1 MSGIARLAP
10 PLLLLFAAAAR
21 AHSSTA
27 TRATPPTAAG
37 PGALLYTTFQDHAV
51 LQRGVPIPVWGR
63 TAPGALVTVRLAGEQ
78 ASAQAGS
85 DGRWMTRLG
94 ALPAGGPYSLSVA
107 SSAGVRRRITDVM
120 MGDVYLC
127 SGQSNMEYPT
137 RIASGYDS
145 ALYSAHNRLIRLF
158 HVQRFRSAVP
168 RNTFGAGARWRVVSP
183 QSVREFSAVCYL
195 FGRDLQPAVGVPIGL
210 IESAWGGSLIQAW
223 IGPRQIRR
231 LGGFGRYLH
240 LLSLYRS
247 SPRAAWRGWDRI
259 AAHWWRR
266 HDPASSA
273 RIPWYSPSYDDA
285 SWATVVPIGTWRVW
299 NVPQLQTFNG
309 LVWLRKTFTL
319 GAGEA
324 GGKAVLSLGA
334 IDQSDITW
342 VDGVQVGA
350 SEGYDVPRLYD
361 IPAGVLHAGRNVLAI
376 GIFGGA
382 GLLSPA
388 SQLTLRLADGRL
400 VRLAGRWRYRT
411 SAPMSRTGQIPHVPW
426 LNQFGLTDLHDGM
439 IRPLGATRVR
449 GIIWYQGESDADQ
462 PRAYARLLP
471 ALIRDWRR
479 QFGADTP
486 FLIVQLPGF
495 MAYHRK
501 PRPSDWARLREVQ
514 RRVVADTPRAG
525 LAVTIDIGSR
535 RIIHPADKADVGLR
549 LALLARRMIYHQAV
563 VGSGPTPLA
572 AWRSGAKVKVRFKT
586 HGGGLE
592 SEESNRP
599 IGFQLCDRA
608 AHCAFIDARQ
618 RGHEVYLDASAMPA
632 ATLVRYCWDDSPIC
646 NLYDR
651 EGLPAVPFELPI
663 RGAAP

>member
-1 MSGIARLAP
+1 MPGIARLAP
-10 PLLLLFAAAAR
+10 LPLLLLAAAAR
-21 AHSSTA
+21 AHSPA
-27 TRATPPTAAG
+27 AAPTPAAG
-37 PGALLYTTFQDHAV
+37 SGALLYTTFQNHAV

-63 TAPGALVTVRLAGEQ
+63 TAPGALVTVRMAGEK
-78 ASAQAGS
+78 ASAQARS
-85 DGRWMTRLG
+85 DGQWMTRLG
-94 ALPAGGPYSLSVA
+94 ALPAGGPYSLSV
-107 SSAGVRRRITDVM
+107 SSSTGARRTITDVM

-145 ALYSAHNRLIRLF
+145 AVDSARDSLIRLF
-158 HVQRFRSAVP
+158 HVQRFRSVVP
-168 RNTFGAGARWRVVSP
+168 RTSFGAGARWRVVSP
-183 QSVREFSAVCYL
+183 QSVRQFSAVCYL
-195 FGRDLQPAVGVPIGL
+195 FGRDLQPTIGVPVGL

-223 IGPRQIRR
+223 IGPRQICR
-231 LGGFGRYLH
+231 LGGFARYLH
-240 LLSLYRS
+240 LLSVYRT
-247 SPRAAWRGWDRI
+247 SPQAAWRDWDRI
-259 AAHWWRR
+259 AATWWRR

-273 RIPWYSPSYDDA
+273 HSPWYSASYDDA
-285 SWATVVPIGTWRVW
+285 SWAPVVPIGTWRVW
-299 NVPQLQTFNG
+299 NVPRLKTFNG

-319 GAGEA
+319 GAGDA
-324 GGKAVLSLGA
+324 GRKAVLSLGA

-342 VDGVQVGA
+342 VDGVEVGA
-350 SEGYDVPRLYD
+350 SEGYDVPRVYD

-388 SQLTLRLADGRL
+388 SQLTVRLADGRL

-411 SAPMSRTGQIPHVPW
+411 SAPMERTGQIPHVPW

-449 GIIWYQGESDADQ
+449 GIVWYQGESDADQ

-471 ALIRDWRR
+471 ALIRDWRH

-514 RRVVADTPRAG
+514 RRVAADTPHAG

-549 LALLARRMIYHQAV
+549 LALLARRLIYHQNV
-563 VGSGPTPLA
+563 VGRGPTPIA
-572 AWRSGAKVKVRFKT
+572 AWRSGATVTVRFQT
-586 HGGGLE
+586 HRGGLE

-599 IGFQLCDRA
+599 IGFQLCTSA

-618 RGHEVYLDASAMPA
+618 HGHEVDLDASVMPA

-663 RGAAP
+663 LQAAP